1 MQNHIMNKQDG
12 FTLIELM
19 IVIAIIGIL
28 AALALPAYQ
37 TYAKKAKFSE
47 VVMAT
52 TAVKSAIDICYQTKG
67 DLALCDDVDSRSVLN
82 AATNATAGDH
92 VATSDERL
100 KDNIETAPKGMV
112 DQLRGVEFTWKESG
126 KKSSGVI
133 AQEVEKVLPH
143 VVHDNGEMKSVNYDA
158 LVAYL
163 IEEIKDL
170 KAQVEALK

>member
-1 MQNHIMNKQDG
+1 MSLQQQKG

-67 DLALCDDVDSRSVLN
+67 SMEGCQPHDGTAGSKSVLAAETNAVSGAHVLSVDAAYDGTASPASLKITATGEQPVDGETYILVGTDGGTGSLSWDLDTVNSTCLDSGLCD
-82 AATNATAGDH
+82 
-92 VATSDERL
+92 ER
-100 KDNIETAPKGMV
+100 G
-112 DQLRGVEFTWKESG
+112 
-126 KKSSGVI
+126 
-133 AQEVEKVLPH
+133 
-143 VVHDNGEMKSVNYDA
+143 
-158 LVAYL
+158 
-163 IEEIKDL
+163 
-170 KAQVEALK
+170 

>member
-1 MQNHIMNKQDG
+1 MISKERNMSLQQQKG

-67 DLALCDDVDSRSVLN
+67 DLTKCD
-82 AATNATAGDH
+82 ANATDGSQAVINAKDNADTGDH
-92 VATSDERL
+92 VAEVLVTDDTAIITAKGAAPVDGAHYVLVPTPDNGALSWDLDITLSTCLAAGLCDER
-100 KDNIETAPKGMV
+100 
-112 DQLRGVEFTWKESG
+112 
-126 KKSSGVI
+126 
-133 AQEVEKVLPH
+133 
-143 VVHDNGEMKSVNYDA
+143 
-158 LVAYL
+158 
-163 IEEIKDL
+163 
-170 KAQVEALK
+170 

>member
-1 MQNHIMNKQDG
+1 MSLQQQKG

-67 DLALCDDVDSRSVLN
+67 SMAACQPVNESGTGSQSVLAAQDNAVSGAHVLSVVASHDTATSSLKIEATGKEPVDSETYILVGTDAGTGSLSWDLDTASTCLVSGLCD
-82 AATNATAGDH
+82 
-92 VATSDERL
+92 ER
-100 KDNIETAPKGMV
+100 G
-112 DQLRGVEFTWKESG
+112 
-126 KKSSGVI
+126 
-133 AQEVEKVLPH
+133 
-143 VVHDNGEMKSVNYDA
+143 
-158 LVAYL
+158 
-163 IEEIKDL
+163 
-170 KAQVEALK
+170 

>member
-1 MQNHIMNKQDG
+1 MSLQHEKG

-67 DLALCDDVDSRSVLN
+67 SMPGCQPHDGTEGSKSVKAAETNAVAGAHVLSVAAAYDGTTSPASLTITATGEQPVDGETYILVGTDGGTGSLSWELDTVNSSCLDSGLCD
-82 AATNATAGDH
+82 
-92 VATSDERL
+92 ER
-100 KDNIETAPKGMV
+100 G
-112 DQLRGVEFTWKESG
+112 
-126 KKSSGVI
+126 
-133 AQEVEKVLPH
+133 
-143 VVHDNGEMKSVNYDA
+143 
-158 LVAYL
+158 
-163 IEEIKDL
+163 
-170 KAQVEALK
+170 